1 MENPDNTAPR
11 LQIPQAAIDAFG
23 PTLAERVEAY
33 MQAVQAHKYS
43 VGIPRP
49 SENPLVEAIAAAGG
63 VDAIEIIPS
72 PDEPPHRF
80 RQVTNF
86 QARALLMSMP
96 GSAEG
101 RSLFDDVDDALRAM
115 GGIPW
120 QAWEYTT
127 VFPRESALIAAIG
140 AQLNLTDAQLDEMFV
155 AASAISV

>member
-1 MENPDNTAPR
+1 MNRIEVNVITGERKEMEWTP
-11 LQIPQAAIDAFG
+11 
-23 PTLAERVEAY
+23 EE
-33 MQAVQAHKYS
+33 
-43 VGIPRP
+43 
-49 SENPLVEAIAAAGG
+49 IAAL
-63 VDAIEIIPS
+63 
-72 PDEPPHRF
+72 PPPPPPVGPRE
-80 RQVTNF
+80 VTNF
-86 QARALLMSMP
+86 QARALLMNMP